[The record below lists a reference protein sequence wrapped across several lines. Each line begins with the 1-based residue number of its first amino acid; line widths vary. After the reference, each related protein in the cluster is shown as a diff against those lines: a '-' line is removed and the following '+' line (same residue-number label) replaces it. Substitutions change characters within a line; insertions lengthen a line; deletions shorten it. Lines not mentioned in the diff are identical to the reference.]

1 MHKILVVDDE
11 PDLEKL
17 ISQVFRPNIRE
28 GSMEFYFAENG
39 AVALEK
45 LLADREIN
53 IMLTD
58 INMPVMD
65 GLTLLSKT
73 KENNLFLKALVI
85 SAYGDMQNV
94 RKAMNSGAFDFIV
107 KPFDFTDL
115 KATINKAVSEIEILK
130 QGFEAKTNLE
140 KALIEKAEAQQQ
152 ALENLQ
158 AKEELILYQN
168 EMLEKQ
174 VDERTAEVLH
184 QKELIEIKNKEI
196 LDSITYAKRIQ
207 EAILPSEKVIKSLLH
222 ESFVLYMPKDI
233 VAGDFYWIETTG
245 DKILIAAADCTGHGV
260 SGALMSMLG
269 VSLLNQIVNEKGATQ
284 PAEILNQLHNAVIA
298 SLKQSQN
305 DTHDG
310 MDIALCSFDFKNN
323 EVTFAGANRPLW
335 ILRNKERIV
344 IAPDK
349 MPIGGL
355 QIENRQS
362 YSNNTIPLHKND
374 FVYLFTDGYA
384 DQFGGENNKKLMS
397 KNFNEMLLSIDEK
410 AMSEQKTFL
419 KDYFEKW
426 KGKNEQVDDV
436 LVVGIKV

>member
-17 ISQVFRPNIRE
+17 ITQVFRPNIRE
-28 GSMEFYFAENG
+28 GSMAFDFAENG

-45 LLADREIN
+45 LLADSEIN

-65 GLTLLSKT
+65 GLTLLTKT
-73 KENNLFLKALVI
+73 KEHNIFLKTLVI

-115 KATINKAVSEIEILK
+115 KATVLKAVNEIEILK
-130 QGFEAKTNLE
+130 QGIEAKTNLD

-152 ALENLQ
+152 ALVALQ
-158 AKEELILYQN
+158 EKEKLILNQN
-168 EMLEKQ
+168 EMLELQ
-174 VDERTAEVLH
+174 VAQRTAEVIS
-184 QKELIEIKNKEI
+184 QKEVIEIKNKEI

-207 EAILPSEKVIKSLLH
+207 EAILPPEKFVKSLLA
-222 ESFVLYMPKDI
+222 ESFVLYIPKDI
-233 VAGDFYWIETTG
+233 VAGDFYWIETVH
-245 DKILIAAADCTGHGV
+245 DKILVAAADCTGHGV

-269 VSLLNQIVNEKGATQ
+269 VSLLNQIVNEKGTTQ
-284 PAEILNQLHNAVIA
+284 PAEILNKLHTAVITA
-298 SLKQSQN
+298 LKQSQN

-310 MDIALCSFDFKNN
+310 MDIALCSFDFKNK

-335 ILRNKERIV
+335 ILRNNERIV

-355 QIENRQS
+355 QIENRQPYAS
-362 YSNNTIPLHKND
+362 NTIAVQKND

-384 DQFGGENNKKLMS
+384 DQFGGEHNKKLMT
-397 KNFNEMLLSIDEK
+397 KNFNEMLISIEDK
-410 AMSEQKTFL
+410 TMDEQKSFL
-419 KDYFEKW
+419 KSYFDTW
-426 KGKNEQVDDV
+426 KGSNEQVDDV
-436 LVVGIKV
+436 LVLGIKV